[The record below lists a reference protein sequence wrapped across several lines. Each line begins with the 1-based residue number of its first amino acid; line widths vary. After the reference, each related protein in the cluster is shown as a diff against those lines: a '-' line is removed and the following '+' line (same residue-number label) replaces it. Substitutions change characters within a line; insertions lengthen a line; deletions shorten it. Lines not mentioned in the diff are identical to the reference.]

1 MRSVMEVNE
10 DSKIHG
16 LIVQLP
22 LDSVHTINTER
33 IVNSVAPEK
42 DVDGY
47 RKKHSFKQHA
57 IIKLCY
63 SDFLYYFQQI
73 VFCSET
79 GLNS

>member
-22 LDSVHTINTER
+22 LDSVHSINTER

-47 RKKHSFKQHA
+47 RKNHSLLNNMPLLNCV
-57 IIKLCY
+57 ILI
-63 SDFLYYFQQI
+63 YYITF
-73 VFCSET
+73 
-79 GLNS
+79 NK